1 MSAETVRSVMD
12 IVLIVA
18 VTIDIILN
26 CKIIKENELNYKV
39 CTYLLN
45 CWNKK
50 DKDNS

>member
-1 MSAETVRSVMD
+1 MSVEIVRLAAD

-18 VTIDIILN
+18 VTINIILN
-26 CKIIKENELNYKV
+26 CKIIKENEINYKV